1 MVVEADSPVAAEAAE
16 AAEAVKNSLREIM
29 ICGIMYT

>member
-1 MVVEADSPVAAEAAE
+1 MADSPEAAEAAE

>member
-1 MVVEADSPVAAEAAE
+1 VEAADSPEAAEAAE